1 MLFTRC
7 TLTNWP
13 KTSNRTS
20 DIERPPARQGIR
32 TFPVIGYLS
41 PRLLWTWARW
51 WGCCR
56 CCCCCWR
63 RRCNKKHPRV
73 VKFYVWLCV
82 ALRYPV
88 AARPRPRPLLTI
100 ELVIGR
106 EMATGNAN
114 GMVWDGPGMCQG
126 CATPATFVVS
136 ANSHFSSLSLCRV
149 NEAIAVTCSPTPWG
163 NNSRLFG
170 KSTAC
175 FIPPCNFRWVF
186 LWRRQQATKA
196 PNQLQINVA
205 NIFPSPCSK

>member
-56 CCCCCWR
+56 CCCYWR
-63 RRCNKKHPRV
+63 RRWRCNKKHPRV

-88 AARPRPRPLLTI
+88 AARPRPLLTI

-114 GMVWDGPGMCQG
+114 GMVWDGPGMC
-126 CATPATFVVS
+126 S
-136 ANSHFSSLSLCRV
+136 NSNICCLSEFPFQLPFSVPGKRSDCRYLLTYALR
-149 NEAIAVTCSPTPWG
+149 E
-163 NNSRLFG
+163 
-170 KSTAC
+170 
-175 FIPPCNFRWVF
+175 
-186 LWRRQQATKA
+186 
-196 PNQLQINVA
+196 
-205 NIFPSPCSK
+205 